1 MQHTDSMPEDRP
13 KDAWEALPW
22 AWTAVFH
29 VTVLA
34 SLAIALVD
42 EHRTVPPWSLV
53 ALSILLMTWH
63 EIGLRLAGGP
73 PETWHQRA
81 PARLGVLVVDIALW
95 FVLVSLSLAFYLALF
110 GLVLQIFRHLPVRQA
125 AIAIGLTTG
134 AVIVEQVGGVDQ
146 VSPTD
151 TTPWL
156 AALIAVAVLGLGGW
170 IGAVIT
176 QSTHRREL
184 IAQLEAAQQQ
194 LAEAERRAGVLEERS
209 RLAREIHDTLAQG
222 FVSIVL
228 HLEAVEEAGHEHPD
242 DAQRHLDQARTTA
255 RTSLDQAR
263 RVVQDLRPPQLEDQP
278 VHDAI
283 RDWALRWGDE
293 VGIDVSAETTGAPV
307 PLTQDAEVTLLRAA
321 QEALNNVRR
330 HASASRIR
338 VTVSYM
344 GDVVVLD
351 VQDDGVGLDR
361 AAPSPGG
368 GFGLTAMRERVDA
381 QGGSVDVESEPGE
394 GTTVAV
400 TLPTSAP
407 TTGDS

>member
-1 MQHTDSMPEDRP
+1 MQHTESMLEDRP

-29 VTVLA
+29 VAVLA

-42 EHRTVPPWSLV
+42 EQRTGPPWAV
-53 ALSILLMTWH
+53 AALSVVLMAWH

-73 PETWHQRA
+73 PETWHPRA
-81 PARLGVLVVDIALW
+81 PARLSVLVVDIALW

-125 AIAIGLTTG
+125 AIAVGLTTG
-134 AVIVEQVGGVDQ
+134 AVIIEQVGGVEQ
-146 VSPTD
+146 VSPAD

-170 IGAVIT
+170 IGAVIK

-184 IAQLEAAQQQ
+184 LAQLEAAQQQ
-194 LAEAERRAGVLEERS
+194 LAEAERRSGVLEERS

-222 FVSIVL
+222 FVSIIL
-228 HLEAVEEAGHEHPD
+228 HLEAVEEAGRENPE
-242 DAQRHLDQARTTA
+242 DARRHLDQARTTA
-255 RTSLDQAR
+255 RSSLGQAR

-278 VHDAI
+278 VHAAI

-293 VGIDVSAETTGAPV
+293 VDIDVSAETTGAPV

-338 VTVSYM
+338 VTVSYI

-351 VQDDGVGLDR
+351 VQDDGVGMDH
-361 AAPSPGG
+361 ASSSPDG
-368 GFGLTAMRERVDA
+368 GFGLTAMRERVDD
-381 QGGSVDVESEPGE
+381 QGGSVDVESEPGL
-394 GTTVAV
+394 GTTLAV
-400 TLPTSAP
+400 TLPTSAT

>member
-1 MQHTDSMPEDRP
+1 MPEDRP

-22 AWTAVFH
+22 AWTALFH
-29 VTVLA
+29 VTVLG

-42 EHRTVPPWSLV
+42 EQRNGPPWAVVSLSV
-53 ALSILLMTWH
+53 LLMAWH

-73 PETWHQRA
+73 PETWRPRA
-81 PARLGVLVVDIALW
+81 TARLGVLVVDIALW
-95 FVLVSLSLAFYLALF
+95 SVLVSLSPAFYLALF

-125 AIAIGLTTG
+125 AIAIGLTTA
-134 AVIVEQVGGVDQ
+134 AVIVEQVGGIDQ
-146 VSPTD
+146 ASPTD
-151 TTPWL
+151 TTLWL

-170 IGAVIT
+170 IGSVIE

-184 IAQLEAAQQQ
+184 ITQLQAAQRQ

-228 HLEAVEEAGHEHPD
+228 HLEAAEEAGRQNPD
-242 DAQRHLDQARTTA
+242 VARRHLDQARTTA
-255 RTSLDQAR
+255 RTSLSQAR

-293 VGIDVSAETTGAPV
+293 VGLDVSAETTGAPV
-307 PLTQDAEVTLLRAA
+307 RLTEDAEVTLLRAA

-330 HASASRIR
+330 HASASRVR

-351 VQDDGVGLDR
+351 VQDDGVGLDH
-361 AAPSPGG
+361 ADPSPGG
-368 GFGLTAMRERVDA
+368 GFGLTAMRERVDD

-400 TLPTSAP
+400 TLPTSAAA
-407 TTGDS
+407 TGEP

>member
-1 MQHTDSMPEDRP
+1 MQHTESMPEDRP
-13 KDAWEALPW
+13 KDVWEAFPW

-29 VTVLA
+29 VAVLA
-34 SLAIALVD
+34 SLALALVD
-42 EHRTVPPWSLV
+42 EQRTGPLWLVV
-53 ALSILLMTWH
+53 ALSVLLMAWH
-63 EIGLRLAGGP
+63 TIGLRLAGGP
-73 PETWHQRA
+73 PETWRPRA
-81 PARLGVLVVDIALW
+81 NARLGVLLVDIALW

-110 GLVLQIFRHLPVRQA
+110 GLVLQIFRHLPLRQA
-125 AIAIGLTTG
+125 AIAVGLTTG

-151 TTPWL
+151 DALWL
-156 AALIAVAVLGLGGW
+156 AALIAGAALGLGGW
-170 IGAVIT
+170 IGAVIE
-176 QSTHRREL
+176 QSTRRREF

-194 LAEAERRAGVLEERS
+194 LAEAERRAGLLEERS

-228 HLEAVEEAGHEHPD
+228 HLEAVEEAGHENPD
-242 DAQRHLDQARTTA
+242 DARRHLDQARTTA

-263 RVVQDLRPPQLEDQP
+263 RVVQDLRPRQLEDEP
-278 VHDAI
+278 VHEAV
-283 RDWALRWGDE
+283 RVWALRWGE
-293 VGIDVSAETTGAPV
+293 EAGIDVTADTTGAPV
-307 PLTQDAEVTLLRAA
+307 SLSEETEVTLLRAA

-330 HASASRIR
+330 HASASRVR

-351 VQDDGVGLDR
+351 VQDDGVGLNG
-361 AAPSPGG
+361 AAASPGG
-368 GFGLTAMRERVDA
+368 GFGLTAMGERVDG

-400 TLPTSAP
+400 SLPTSAP
-407 TTGDS
+407 PTGPS